1 MARKYDTD
9 SSLKLKIGSHEKRRL
24 FRITLGAF
32 AEAQDGYCPLC
43 GLKDFW
49 APIPAGRARD
59 GRKED
64 FFEPSFDHV
73 YPHKYLA
80 RLTTRPLPAKRGTAF
95 NFDTGEHGILGNC
108 LVVHKGCNSRKG
120 AAMPLPHELAIL
132 NLVNERLGWDGRYYT
147 NTADSQ
153 TYTNIVRA
161 LKYQGWDFMLNR
173 HDKAPDLILNAV
185 VWSGSEDKPRF
196 YPPERWPLSHYREP
210 VDQPRHH
217 YQRLLL
223 APPLVGPLLPSPR
236 LWTSQTHTY
245 QQSKRLLHDAS
256 VDSGLT

>member
-9 SSLKLKIGSHEKRRL
+9 SSLKLKIGAHEKRRL

-59 GRKED
+59 GRQEN

-73 YPHKYLA
+73 YPHKRLA
-80 RLTTRPLPAKRGTAF
+80 SMTTRALPAKRGTAF
-95 NFDTGEHGILGNC
+95 DFDSGMYGILGNC

-120 AAMPLPHELAIL
+120 AAMPLSHELAIL
-132 NLVNERLGWDGRYYT
+132 NLVNERMGWDGRYYT
-147 NTADSQ
+147 NTADSES
-153 TYTNIVRA
+153 YKNIVTA
-161 LKYQGWDFMLNR
+161 IKYQGWDYMLSR
-173 HDKAPDLILNAV
+173 HDRSPDLIVRAA

-196 YPPERWPLSHYREP
+196 FSPRREP
-210 VDQPRHH
+210 ISTYRDDEDHPRHH
-217 YQRLLL
+217 YQRLLIS
-223 APPLVGPLLPSPR
+223 PLPLGPSLPAPR
-236 LWTSQTHTY
+236 LWTSQTRIYH
-245 QQSKRLLHDAS
+245 QSKRLS
-256 VDSGLT
+256 QTPGTSGLR